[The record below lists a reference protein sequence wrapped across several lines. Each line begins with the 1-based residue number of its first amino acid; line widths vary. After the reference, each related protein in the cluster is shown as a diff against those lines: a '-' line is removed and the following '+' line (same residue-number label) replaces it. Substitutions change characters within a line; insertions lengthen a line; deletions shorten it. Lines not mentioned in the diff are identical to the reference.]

1 MCCPALRRE
10 VVMKVSFLQTTAC
23 MVVLVA
29 VLVWMGSTPVLAQ
42 DDPGVRFQRTGLIT
56 SGKAA
61 EAGAFAVK
69 VTKYINDNYSET
81 KVTVYMEAFGD
92 LGRVHWFAD
101 YKDLAT
107 LQMVTEKL
115 QVDQSYNAL
124 VATATGLFV
133 EGSMHD
139 KLYTKIE
146 MPGQ

>member
-1 MCCPALRRE
+1 MQAFISRKTSCLTAL
-10 VVMKVSFLQTTAC
+10 TA
-23 MVVLVA
+23 L
-29 VLVWMGSTPVLAQ
+29 LVWMGSTSVLAQ
-42 DDPGVRFQRTGLIT
+42 DDPGVRFQRTGLIA

-61 EAGAFAVK
+61 EAAQFAVK

-81 KVTVYMEAFGD
+81 RVTVYMEAFGD

-107 LQMVTEKL
+107 LQVVTEKL
-115 QVDQSYNAL
+115 QVDQGYNAL

-139 KLYTKIE
+139 KLYSKIE